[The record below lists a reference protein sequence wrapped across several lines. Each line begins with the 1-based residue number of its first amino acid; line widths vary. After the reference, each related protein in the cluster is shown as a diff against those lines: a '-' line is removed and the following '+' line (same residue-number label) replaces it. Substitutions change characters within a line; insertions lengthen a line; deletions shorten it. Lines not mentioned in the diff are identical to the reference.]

1 MARVRNLGE
10 ADGGWRPLALAA
22 AVAGAVV
29 LLLAVSVA
37 VIWLVGG
44 AATSDPAV
52 GGQLQPTPT
61 PRALAFLRVTPAA
74 AQPSAAADTA
84 GELTTDEDIPAA
96 TVPALMSATGVE
108 GTDAPINGAIFS
120 APDGSPF
127 SAVASGSWDATADA
141 LRNDGTSADAEPL
154 LTLASVPRASF
165 AIEAEIKV
173 NGVLDAFCNQSFG
186 LAGGDAAVGRVYG
199 GGVLFPCEGDAA
211 HARLSNVSTWQDGYH
226 ADPLIAENAFDP
238 GTGWRTY
245 RFEVREDA
253 VRLIVDGVGIVSGS
267 LDAPLDDAAGAEA
280 GVWSQGVDLAIR
292 SIEIYPLPAE

>member
-1 MARVRNLGE
+1 MARVRNPGE

-44 AATSDPAV
+44 AATSAPAV
-52 GGQLQPTPT
+52 GVQPQPTPT
-61 PRALAFLRVTPAA
+61 PRALAFLRETPAA
-74 AQPSAAADTA
+74 VQPPDAVDTA
-84 GELTTDEDIPAA
+84 GDIASNEVVPAA
-96 TVPALMSATGVE
+96 TAPALMSATGVE
-108 GTDAPINGAIFS
+108 GADAPINGAVFS

-127 SAVASGSWDATADA
+127 SAVASGSWEASADA

-186 LAGGDAAVGRVYG
+186 LAGGDPTAGRVYG

-211 HARLSNVSTWQDGYH
+211 HARLTDVSTWQDGYH

-238 GTGWRTY
+238 GPGWRTY

-267 LDAPLDDAAGAEA
+267 LGAPLDDAAGAEA
-280 GVWSQGVDLAIR
+280 GIWSQGVDLAIR